1 MAGRPRH
8 PDRVIEA
15 ALRELEAQGWMVERA
30 KGRSA
35 HAWGFA
41 LCPANAGAECQG
53 GVFCRMS
60 VWSTPR
66 NPAVHAR
73 ALVRQAA
80 GCVMGT
86 EGEDDG

>member
-1 MAGRPRH
+1 MRRRH
-8 PDRVIEA
+8 PDKDIEA
-15 ALRELEAQGWMVERA
+15 ALRALEATGWTVEEA

-41 LCPANAGAECQG
+41 LCPANAGAACRG

-66 NPAVHAR
+66 NPTGHAR
-73 ALVRQAA
+73 ALLRQAA
-80 GCVMGT
+80 GCVMR
-86 EGEDDG
+86 EDGDGDD